1 MFELS
6 FGKMALI
13 AVVALLVLG
22 PERLPAAARTAG
34 ALLRRARNSW
44 QSVRTEIERE
54 LAAEDVKRSL
64 RDSGRELILPPK
76 CGAAADIESAVNP
89 VRRLRNLPIRRP
101 MSPLIR
107 PRTANSR
114 SCPISSSCARPLAV
128 AAVLATRRVDPVRQP
143 PGGWLARFDTRR
155 RRDDRHRR
163 RPPFFAPL
171 KLAFAAVF

>member
-54 LAAEDVKRSL
+54 LAAEDIKRSIHDTAREVDFREDVRQAADQF
-64 RDSGRELILPPK
+64 RDAVNGEPPK
-76 CGAAADIESAVNP
+76 P
-89 VRRLRNLPIRRP
+89 
-101 MSPLIR
+101 
-107 PRTANSR
+107 
-114 SCPISSSCARPLAV
+114 
-128 AAVLATRRVDPVRQP
+128 QP
-143 PGGWLARFDTRR
+143 PADEQR
-155 RRDDRHRR
+155 
-163 RPPFFAPL
+163 
-171 KLAFAAVF
+171 